1 MNIDEV
7 LLTEKQK
14 EHLIAEA
21 LSDNPHWQP
30 DAWGLFDVICKAQ
43 CLKLLEW
50 LHEEDHIE
58 HQLFVDKYVSGV
70 PLMSHDESDCWLCEL
85 ESKLKEN
92 HD

>member
-50 LHEEDHIE
+50 LKEPCENKK
-58 HQLFVDKYVSGV
+58 HQIGYARDYLGRKVKDCYEC
-70 PLMSHDESDCWLCEL
+70 MSEL
-85 ESKLKEN
+85 ESKLKEGR
-92 HD
+92 